1 MSDNY
6 YFEILLNIFYFKL
19 KDIRVKKMK
28 KNRYLRK
35 FQVKYGWLNLT
46 PILEKMNEIICIFN

>member
-19 KDIRVKKMK
+19 KDIRVKKNEK
-28 KNRYLRK
+28 K
-35 FQVKYGWLNLT
+35 T
-46 PILEKMNEIICIFN
+46 DI